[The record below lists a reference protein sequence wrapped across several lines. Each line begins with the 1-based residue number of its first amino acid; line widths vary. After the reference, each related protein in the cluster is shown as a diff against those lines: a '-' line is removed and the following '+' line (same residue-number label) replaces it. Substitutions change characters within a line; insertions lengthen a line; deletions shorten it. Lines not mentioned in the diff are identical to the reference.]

1 MKWLQTVKLRQS
13 ENAALS
19 FLEMDVPTLFLKFG
33 LALGLGLLIGMQRER
48 TESPLAGFRT
58 FPLVTMFGT
67 LCALI
72 SGTYGWGVL
81 GAGLLALV
89 ILIVIGNVTK
99 IRAGQIDPGLTTEV
113 AVLITYCLGA
123 FLVSGPAAVAIAI
136 GGTVTLLLYLKPQLH
151 GFARK
156 IGEPDFRAIMLF
168 VAIALVVLPILPDAQ
183 YGPYQV
189 LNPRR
194 IWWMVVLITGI
205 SLGGYLAYKAWGAA
219 VGTVA
224 AGVLGG
230 LISSTATTVSYARRT
245 KGQAG
250 SEGVAA
256 LVIMLSGSV
265 VFGRVLVI
273 IAVAA
278 PAHFLGIAPWAAS
291 MLGIMILL
299 SGALWWKV
307 RGEKTE
313 LPPQSNPTELR
324 SALIFTAI
332 FAGVLLAAAAAK
344 DFFGDRGLYPVAV
357 LSGLTDMDAITLS
370 SAEMTREGRVDPR
383 TSGRLILIAA
393 MANIVFK
400 GIMVAVLGSRGLA
413 LRVGILFA
421 LALTGA
427 GALLW
432 FL

>member
-1 MKWLQTVKLRQS
+1 M
-13 ENAALS
+13 
-19 FLEMDVPTLFLKFG
+19 LFLKFG

-67 LCALI
+67 LCALL

-81 GAGLLALV
+81 GAGLVALV
-89 ILIVIGNVTK
+89 TLIVMGNVTK
-99 IRAGQIDPGLTTEV
+99 IRAGQIDPGMTTEV
-113 AVLITYCLGA
+113 AVLITFCLGA
-123 FLVSGPAAVAIAI
+123 FLVSGPAPVAIAI

-156 IGEPDFRAIMLF
+156 IGETDFRAIMLF

-183 YGPYQV
+183 YGPYLV

-205 SLGGYLAYKAWGAA
+205 SLGGYLVYKAWGAA

-273 IAVAA
+273 VAVAA
-278 PAHFLGIAPWAAS
+278 PAHFLGIAPWVAS
-291 MLGIMILL
+291 MLGVMILL
-299 SGALWWKV
+299 SAALWWKV

-332 FAGVLLAAAAAK
+332 FAGVLLATAAAK

-370 SAEMTREGRVDPR
+370 SAEMAREGRVDAR
-383 TSGRLILIAA
+383 TTGRLILIAS
-393 MANIVFK
+393 MSNIVFK

-413 LRVGILFA
+413 LRVGSLFA
-421 LALTGA
+421 LALLGG